1 MELIKQLNEMG
12 MAMRPE
18 AQEEM
23 KRIAEYWMENGRDMG
38 EDELREAIAMDL
50 EQLEYPPD
58 AVEQMVPQI
67 MQMVRG
73 GAG

>member
-50 EQLEYPPD
+50 EQLEYPAD